1 MRPHMKPKIKY
12 GDQYW
17 DTYLELDGVENRVR
31 VHYESSPDEPENNF
45 YGGVE
50 ITAVMLEG
58 WDVKGL
64 MNEAEREDIY
74 QRTYEHENDRWNPDN
89 YDYPED

>member
-12 GDQYW
+12 GDQYL
-17 DTYLELDGVENRVR
+17 DTYLELEGVENDVR

-50 ITAVMLEG
+50 IISVMLKG
-58 WDVKGL
+58 WDVLGL
-64 MNEAEREDIY
+64 MNEAERDDLY
-74 QRTYEHENDRWNPDN
+74 QRVTEYENDRWDPSNWGDF
-89 YDYPED
+89 